1 LISNYAIGLD
11 ISTSCTGVALITE
24 DGELI
29 DLLTHVPKGSTLVE
43 KTAHFREFLV
53 SEISGKYANGPN
65 FIFIEQ
71 NLQRFRR
78 GFSSAQVIN
87 TLARYNGMS
96 SFVAYEMFG
105 KQPIYINVNEA
116 RKVLEIKIK
125 RGENSKEKV
134 LEWAKNTVNF
144 SWPTKILKSGPRRG
158 LEILDPK
165 CYDMADALVT
175 ATAGLRMK
183 NDTRR
188 ESS

>member
-1 LISNYAIGLD
+1 LISDYVIGLD
-11 ISTSCTGVALITE
+11 ISTSCTGVALITT
-24 DGELI
+24 DGKLI
-29 DLLTHVPKGSTLVE
+29 DLLTHVPIGTTLVE

-53 SEISGKYANGPN
+53 SEIASKYAPRPSH
-65 FIFIEQ
+65 IFIEQ

-87 TLARYNGMS
+87 TLARYNGMT
-96 SFVAYEMFG
+96 SFIAYEMFG
-105 KQPIYINVNEA
+105 RQPIYVNVNEA
-116 RKVLEIKIK
+116 RKTLQIKIK

-134 LEWAKNTVNF
+134 LDWAKNSTDF
-144 SWPTKILKSGPRRG
+144 QWPTKILKSGPRKG

-175 ATAGLRMK
+175 ALAGLRME